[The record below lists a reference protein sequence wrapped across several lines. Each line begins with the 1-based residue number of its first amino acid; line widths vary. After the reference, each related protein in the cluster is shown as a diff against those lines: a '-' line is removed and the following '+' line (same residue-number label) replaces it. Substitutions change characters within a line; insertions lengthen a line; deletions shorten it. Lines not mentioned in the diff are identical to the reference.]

1 MEIFFSF
8 VILSILLFILFVT
21 ILKFK
26 NKLSELEHK
35 VELTMKETLEL
46 ATADQLLKEI
56 RKRKGTPFVM
66 LTPIKEKD
74 YNGLTIES
82 HSVNSASCLAILH
95 LARSITMQA
104 FKKRGEDVPNLPS
117 VDDYFD

>member
-1 MEIFFSF
+1 MF
-8 VILSILLFILFVT
+8 VLFVT

-26 NKLSELEHK
+26 NKISELEHR
-35 VELTMKETLEL
+35 VESSMKETLEL
-46 ATADQLLKEI
+46 ATAEQLLKEI

-82 HSVNSASCLAILH
+82 HSVNSTSCLAILH

-104 FKKRGEDVPNLPS
+104 FKKRGEEGPNLPP